1 MWNAETPFSEV
12 SVQVSTVKRSWNNIL
27 NKTSLQE
34 SDEKTHI
41 ESFTEDLDQ
50 FGFNAEDIQQ

>member
-1 MWNAETPFSEV
+1 M
-12 SVQVSTVKRSWNNIL
+12 QVSSLKRSWNKIL

-41 ESFTEDLDQ
+41 ESFTEDLGQ
-50 FGFNAEDIQQ
+50 FGFNGGDF